1 MSLVVDKALC
11 PRVSWMT
18 FMSIPAAS
26 ISVAAVW
33 LVSAVV
39 VCVRVRVAIDQRRLV
54 DAAFAVS
61 MAAHVAIPAGLR
73 DADHW
78 CGE

>member
-26 ISVAAVW
+26 ISVAAVCRRSW
-33 LVSAVV
+33 
-39 VCVRVRVAIDQRRLV
+39 VRREAQ
-54 DAAFAVS
+54 
-61 MAAHVAIPAGLR
+61 
-73 DADHW
+73 
-78 CGE
+78 